1 MSAPVPG
8 RGDLRWKTTGHVL
21 FKGAQ
26 QYGDRIAVVDSDR
39 TLRYD
44 ELAVEARTVA
54 AALLRLG
61 VEAGDTVSI
70 WAPNCWRWIAF
81 ALGAQMTGAAIV
93 PLNTRYKGME
103 AAYILGRT
111 RPKVLLVEQGFLG
124 NDYLG
129 MLRSEW
135 DTTLE
140 EPAYVLASDGANDE
154 GSLTWEAFLSDRAD
168 DARVNDRFHGLDG
181 SLLSDI
187 MFTSGTTGRPKG
199 VLTTHSQN
207 LRGYCDWSRIVGFL
221 PGDRYAIVNPFFH
234 AFGYK
239 AGWLS
244 ALMHGMTI
252 YPHRTLDGR
261 RLLDQVESERIQVLP
276 GPPALYATL
285 LADPDLDHR
294 DLSSLRVA
302 VTGAASIPPVLIRR
316 LFSVLGF
323 ERVAT
328 CYGMTEGSAI
338 ATASRPD
345 DDVETLCA
353 TSGRAM
359 PDVEVA
365 VVDDAGRPL
374 PAGDL
379 GEVRVRGYNVMR
391 GYLDAPEE
399 TALRVD
405 PDGWLHT
412 GDLGRMDER
421 GNLAVVDRKGD
432 MFIVGGFNAYPAEI
446 ESMLAEH
453 PLVREVAVIG
463 IPDERLGEVGAAFVV
478 PTTGGSPEPGEVIA
492 WSRARMAN
500 FKVPRHVWVVEDL
513 PRNATGK
520 VVKGQLREWARNAP
534 ATGGAAS
541 DQ

>member
-1 MSAPVPG
+1 V
-8 RGDLRWKTTGHVL
+8 
-21 FKGAQ
+21 
-26 QYGDRIAVVDSDR
+26 VVDVDR
-39 TLRYD
+39 SLRYAD
-44 ELAVEARTVA
+44 LAAEARAVA
-54 AALLRLG
+54 AALLRLD
-61 VEAGDTVSI
+61 VKAGDTVSI

-81 ALGAQMTGAAIV
+81 ALGAQTAGAAIV
-93 PLNTRYKGME
+93 PLNTRYKGLE
-103 AAYILGRT
+103 AAYILGRA
-111 RPKVLLVEQGFLG
+111 RPKVLMVEQGFLG

-129 MLRSEW
+129 MLRSEC
-135 DTTLE
+135 DGSVAS
-140 EPAYVLASDGANDE
+140 PACVVTGGQSGRHE
-154 GSLTWEAFLSDRAD
+154 GSLTWEEFLSERED
-168 DARVNDRFHGLDG
+168 DALVGERFDSLDG

-207 LRGYCDWSRIVGFL
+207 LRAYYDWSRIVGL
-221 PGDRYAIVNPFFH
+221 QPGDRYAIVNPFFH

-261 RLLDQVESERIQVLP
+261 RLLDQVEREQIQVLP
-276 GPPALYATL
+276 GPPALYAAL
-285 LADPDLDHR
+285 LAEPELARR

-316 LFSVLGF
+316 LFSDLRF
-323 ERVAT
+323 ERVST
-328 CYGMTEGSAI
+328 CYGMTEGSAV
-338 ATASRPD
+338 ATASRCD

-353 TSGRAM
+353 TSGRAL

-365 VVDDAGRPL
+365 VMNDDGCPV
-374 PAGDL
+374 PTGEL
-379 GEVRVRGYNVMR
+379 GEVWIRGYNVMR

-399 TALRVD
+399 TARRVD

-412 GDLGRMDER
+412 QDLGRRDER

-453 PLVREVAVIG
+453 SLVREVAVIG

-478 PTTGGSPEPGEVIA
+478 PTPGGSPDPDELIA
-492 WSRARMAN
+492 WARARMAN
-500 FKVPRHVWVVEDL
+500 FKVPRRVCVVDDL

-520 VVKGQLREWARNAP
+520 VVKDHLREWARSQVPDGSAER
-534 ATGGAAS
+534 A
-541 DQ
+541 Q